1 MVYCDVVAL
10 KLKIK
15 NNNFFEV
22 YINSYYI
29 KSPFLI
35 ISYGYFSVIVRTCI
49 KFKKNP
55 VAV

>member
-10 KLKIK
+10 KFKIK

-22 YINSYYI
+22 YINSYHI

-49 KFKKNP
+49 KLKKNP